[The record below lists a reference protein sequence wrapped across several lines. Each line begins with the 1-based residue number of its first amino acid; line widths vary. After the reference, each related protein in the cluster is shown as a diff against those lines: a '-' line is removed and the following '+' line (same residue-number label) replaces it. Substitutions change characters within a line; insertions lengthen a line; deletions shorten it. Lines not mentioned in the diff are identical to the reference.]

1 MKIIYKIAKA
11 ELQSLFFS
19 PIAWLILILYTFQT
33 GIDFAGLIDGVMK
46 SKEMGYGATNATS
59 RFFGGWEGV
68 LTIVQGYLYLYIPL
82 LTMNLMSRE
91 LGSGSIK
98 LLYSSPVTNVQIILG
113 KYLSMVV
120 YALVLVGI
128 LLLYV
133 LVGAFIIKDFDYSQV
148 FTGLL
153 GIYLLICAYAAIGLL
168 MSSLTSY
175 QVVAAVGT
183 LAVLSLLT
191 YVQGWWQDVE
201 FVRDL
206 TYWLAMPGRSQE
218 FLFGMI
224 CSANIIYFFLVIAL
238 FLAMAII
245 RLQSR
250 RQKSKWTVTWGKYL
264 GIWAIALLIGYVT
277 SRPAFRSYYD
287 ATTTD
292 QNTLT
297 PNSQKIIGQMD
308 GKLKMTTYVNLLD
321 KYFWIGLPARVNED
335 LKLFEQY
342 VRFKPDM
349 EMEYVYYYDTPSV
362 PAYHEEGNLTMEQQ
376 AKKMMKINDLNPKLF
391 LTPEQIKA
399 KIDLS
404 GEHNRVVRELEYN
417 GKKTFLRIFDDNMIF
432 PTEAEISAALK
443 RLVMDLPKVGF
454 LQGHEER
461 AVDNVG
467 ERSYSMFTHA
477 NNFRYALINQGF
489 DFTEVT
495 LDKGIP
501 EDINILVVAEMKEAL
516 NEQEQQHFDEYVARG
531 GNLVIIGE
539 PKRQEVMNPLVA
551 SMGVRFMPGCL
562 VHPTPEYDAD
572 LILATPTEEAKKLNY
587 WFNQLHLYGYGIAMP
602 SVVGLEYTE
611 DKGFKVTPLLMSPE
625 KGSWNEL
632 ETVDFVDTKVV
643 LNADAGE
650 VEQSYPT
657 ALALTRKMGDKEQ
670 KILIVGDADCVSNG
684 ELLKSRP
691 GINAFNYYL
700 ISGGF
705 YWLSDEEVPIDIRR
719 PQAPDD
725 EVFLSESSASIL
737 SALFV
742 WVLPCFLLLFALFIW
757 LRRRGR

>member
-417 GKKTFLRIFDDNMIF
+417 VTAETEEYTVYNDNIKIFKGTTERFNKFVRSSRIVGRLRYVYEQPETLIINFSNQVIGYKYTEGEKLYSILEVEIRRQEELGAFIGELMGKKDTITALKSGIGSLIGFLCGTFL
-432 PTEAEISAALK
+432 K
-443 RLVMDLPKVGF
+443 
-454 LQGHEER
+454 
-461 AVDNVG
+461 
-467 ERSYSMFTHA
+467 
-477 NNFRYALINQGF
+477 
-489 DFTEVT
+489 
-495 LDKGIP
+495 
-501 EDINILVVAEMKEAL
+501 
-516 NEQEQQHFDEYVARG
+516 
-531 GNLVIIGE
+531 LVICIY
-539 PKRQEVMNPLVA
+539 
-551 SMGVRFMPGCL
+551 F
-562 VHPTPEYDAD
+562 
-572 LILATPTEEAKKLNY
+572 I
-587 WFNQLHLYGYGIAMP
+587 
-602 SVVGLEYTE
+602 
-611 DKGFKVTPLLMSPE
+611 
-625 KGSWNEL
+625 
-632 ETVDFVDTKVV
+632 
-643 LNADAGE
+643 
-650 VEQSYPT
+650 VE
-657 ALALTRKMGDKEQ
+657 
-670 KILIVGDADCVSNG
+670 IFI
-684 ELLKSRP
+684 LLK
-691 GINAFNYYL
+691 
-700 ISGGF
+700 
-705 YWLSDEEVPIDIRR
+705 
-719 PQAPDD
+719 
-725 EVFLSESSASIL
+725 
-737 SALFV
+737 
-742 WVLPCFLLLFALFIW
+742 FAMHLKFIQV
-757 LRRRGR
+757 

>member
-59 RFFGGWEGV
+59 RFFGGWDGV

-113 KYLSMVV
+113 KYLSMVI
-120 YALVLVGI
+120 YAFVLVGI

-133 LVGAFIIKDFDYSQV
+133 IIGAFIIKDFDYPQV

-218 FLFGMI
+218 FLSGMI

-277 SRPAFRSYYD
+277 SRPVFRSYYD
-287 ATTTD
+287 ATAMK

-362 PAYHEEGNLTMEQQ
+362 PAYREEGNLTMEEQ
-376 AKKMMKINDLNPKLF
+376 AQKMMKINDLNPKLF

-404 GEHNRVVRELEYN
+404 GEQNRLVRELEYN

-454 LQGHEER
+454 LQGHGER

-477 NNFRYALINQGF
+477 NNFRHALINQGF
-489 DFTEVT
+489 DFTEVI
-495 LDKGIP
+495 LDRGIP
-501 EDINILVVAEMKEAL
+501 EDINILVVADMKETL
-516 NEQEQQHFDEYVARG
+516 NEQEQQYFDEYIARG
-531 GNLVIIGE
+531 GNLVVIGD
-539 PKRQEVMNPLVA
+539 PKRQEAMNPLIA
-551 SMGVRFMPGCL
+551 SLGVRFMPGCL
-562 VHPTPEYDAD
+562 VHPTPEYGAD
-572 LILATPTEEAKKLNY
+572 LVLTHPTEGAAKLNY
-587 WFNQLHLYGYGIAMP
+587 WFNQLKYYGFGIAMP
-602 SVVGLEYTE
+602 SAVGLEYTE
-611 DKGFKVTPLLMSPE
+611 DKGFEVTPLLMSPE

-632 ETVDFVDTKVV
+632 ETVDFVDSKAV
-643 LNADAGE
+643 LNVEAGE

-670 KILIVGDADCVSNG
+670 KILILGDADCVSNG
-684 ELLKSRP
+684 ELLKARP

-700 ISGGF
+700 IAGGF

-737 SALFV
+737 STLFV

>member
-33 GIDFAGLIDGVMK
+33 GIDFAGLLDSVMK
-46 SKEMGYGATNATS
+46 NREMGYGATNATS

-68 LTIVQGYLYLYIPL
+68 LTVVQGYLYLYIPL

-120 YALVLVGI
+120 YALVLIGI

-133 LVGAFIIKDFDYSQV
+133 IIGAFIIKDFDYSLV

-191 YVQGWWQDVE
+191 YVQSWWQDVD

-206 TYWLAMPGRSQE
+206 TYWLAIPGRSQE

-224 CSANIIYFFLVIAL
+224 SSANVIYFFLVIAL

-250 RQKSKWTVTWGKYL
+250 RQKSRWTVTWGKYL
-264 GIWAIALLIGYVT
+264 GVWAFVLLLGYVT
-277 SRPAFRSYYD
+277 SRPAFKSYYD
-287 ATTTD
+287 ATETD

-297 PNSQKIIGQMD
+297 PNSQKIIGQMN

-321 KYFWIGLPARVNED
+321 KFFWVGLPARVNED
-335 LKLFEQY
+335 MKFFEQY
-342 VRFKPDM
+342 LRFKPDM
-349 EMEYVYYYDTPSV
+349 EMDYVYYYDTPSV
-362 PAYHEEGNLTMEQQ
+362 PAYHEEGDLTMEEQ

-404 GEHNRVVRELEYN
+404 GEYNRVVRELEYN
-417 GKKTFLRIFDDNMIF
+417 DKKTFLRLFDDNMIF

-454 LQGHEER
+454 LQGHGER
-461 AVDNVG
+461 VVDNVG

-489 DFTEVT
+489 DFVEIT
-495 LDKGIP
+495 LEKNIP
-501 EDINILVVAEMKEAL
+501 EDIDILVVADLKEAL
-516 NEQEQQHFDEYVARG
+516 SEQEQQYFDEYVAHG

-539 PKRQEVMNPLVA
+539 PRRQEVMNPLVA

-562 VHPTPEYDAD
+562 VHPTQEYDAD
-572 LILATPTEEAKKLNY
+572 LILVKPTKEAQKLNY
-587 WFNQLHLYGYGIAMP
+587 WFNQLHSYGYGIAMP
-602 SVVGLEYTE
+602 NATGLEYTE
-611 DKGFKVTPLLMSPE
+611 DKGFDVMPLLISPE
-625 KGSWNEL
+625 TGSWNEL
-632 ETVDFVDTKVV
+632 ETVDFVDDKAI
-643 LNADAGE
+643 LNIEAGE

-657 ALALTRKMGDKEQ
+657 ALALSRKIGDKEQ
-670 KILIVGDADCVSNG
+670 KILILGDADCVSNG
-684 ELLKSRP
+684 ELLKTRP

-700 ISGGF
+700 IAGGF
-705 YWLSDEEVPIDIRR
+705 YWLSDEEVPIDTRR
-719 PQAPDD
+719 PMSSDN
-725 EVFLSESSASIL
+725 EVFIGERGASVLST
-737 SALFV
+737 LFV
-742 WVLPCFLLLFALFIW
+742 WILPCSLLLLALFIW

>member
-33 GIDFAGLIDGVMK
+33 GMDFAGLVDGVMK
-46 SKEMGYGATNATS
+46 GREMGYGVTNGTS
-59 RFFGGWEGV
+59 RFFGGWDGV
-68 LTIVQGYLYLYIPL
+68 LTVVQGYLYLYIPL

-113 KYLSMVV
+113 KYLSMLI

-128 LLLYV
+128 LVLYV
-133 LVGAFIIKDFDYSQV
+133 IIGAIIIKNFDYPQV
-148 FTGLL
+148 LTGLL
-153 GIYLLICAYAAIGLL
+153 GIYFLICAYAAIGLL

-191 YVQGWWQDVE
+191 YVQGWWQDIE

-206 TYWLAMPGRSQE
+206 TYWLAMPGRSRE
-218 FLFGMI
+218 FLSGMV
-224 CSANIIYFFLVIAL
+224 CSANVIYFFLVIAL

-264 GIWAIALLIGYVT
+264 GVWAIVLLLGYVT
-277 SRPAFRSYYD
+277 SRPAFKSYYD
-287 ATTTD
+287 ATATKL
-292 QNTLT
+292 NTLT

-321 KYFWIGLPARVNED
+321 KYFWVGLPARVNED

-362 PAYHEEGNLTMEQQ
+362 PAYQEEGNLTMEEQ
-376 AKKMMKINDLNPKLF
+376 AKKMMKINDLNPKMF

-404 GEHNRVVRELEYN
+404 GEHNRLVRELEYN

-454 LQGHEER
+454 LQGHGER

-467 ERSYSMFTHA
+467 ERAYSMFT
-477 NNFRYALINQGF
+477 
-489 DFTEVT
+489 
-495 LDKGIP
+495 
-501 EDINILVVAEMKEAL
+501 
-516 NEQEQQHFDEYVARG
+516 
-531 GNLVIIGE
+531 
-539 PKRQEVMNPLVA
+539 PL
-551 SMGVRFMPGCL
+551 CI
-562 VHPTPEYDAD
+562 D
-572 LILATPTEEAKKLNY
+572 
-587 WFNQLHLYGYGIAMP
+587 
-602 SVVGLEYTE
+602 
-611 DKGFKVTPLLMSPE
+611 
-625 KGSWNEL
+625 
-632 ETVDFVDTKVV
+632 
-643 LNADAGE
+643 
-650 VEQSYPT
+650 
-657 ALALTRKMGDKEQ
+657 
-670 KILIVGDADCVSNG
+670 
-684 ELLKSRP
+684 KSR
-691 GINAFNYYL
+691 I
-700 ISGGF
+700 
-705 YWLSDEEVPIDIRR
+705 
-719 PQAPDD
+719 
-725 EVFLSESSASIL
+725 
-737 SALFV
+737 
-742 WVLPCFLLLFALFIW
+742 
-757 LRRRGR
+757 

>member
-33 GIDFAGLIDGVMK
+33 GMDFAGLVDGVMK
-46 SKEMGYGATNATS
+46 GREMGYGVTNGTS
-59 RFFGGWEGV
+59 RFFGGWDGV
-68 LTIVQGYLYLYIPL
+68 LTVVQGYLYLYIPL

-113 KYLSMVV
+113 KYLSMLI

-128 LLLYV
+128 LVLYV
-133 LVGAFIIKDFDYSQV
+133 IIGAIIIKNFDYPQV
-148 FTGLL
+148 LTGLL
-153 GIYLLICAYAAIGLL
+153 GIYFLICAYAAIGLL

-191 YVQGWWQDVE
+191 YVQGWWQDIE

-206 TYWLAMPGRSQE
+206 TYWLAMPGRSRE
-218 FLFGMI
+218 FLSGMV
-224 CSANIIYFFLVIAL
+224 CSANVIYFFLVIAL

-264 GIWAIALLIGYVT
+264 GVWAIVLLLGYVT
-277 SRPAFRSYYD
+277 SRPAFKSYYD
-287 ATTTD
+287 ATATKL
-292 QNTLT
+292 NTLT

-321 KYFWIGLPARVNED
+321 KYFWVGLPARVNED

-362 PAYHEEGNLTMEQQ
+362 PAYQEEGNLTMEEQ
-376 AKKMMKINDLNPKLF
+376 AKKMMKINDLNPKMF

-404 GEHNRVVRELEYN
+404 GEHNRLVRELEYN

-454 LQGHEER
+454 LQGHGER

-467 ERSYSMFTHA
+467 ERAYSMFTHA

-489 DFTEVT
+489 DFAEVT
-495 LDKGIP
+495 LEKGIP

-516 NEQEQQHFDEYVARG
+516 NEQEQQYFDEYIARG
-531 GNLVIIGE
+531 GNLVVIGE
-539 PKRQEVMNPLVA
+539 PKRQEVMNPLIA
-551 SMGVRFMPGCL
+551 SLGVRFMPGCI
-562 VHPTPEYDAD
+562 VCPTVEYDAD
-572 LILATPTEEAKKLNY
+572 LVLTRPTEGAQKLSY
-587 WFNQLHLYGYGIAMP
+587 WFHQLGINGYGIMMP
-602 SVVGLEYTE
+602 NAVGLEYTE
-611 DKGFKVTPLLMSPE
+611 DKGFEVTPLLMSPE
-625 KGSWNEL
+625 SGSWNEL
-632 ETVDFVDTKVV
+632 ETVDFVDGKAE
-643 LNADAGE
+643 LNAEAGE
-650 VEQSYPT
+650 VEKSYPT
-657 ALALTRKMGDKEQ
+657 ALALSRKKGDREQ
-670 KILIVGDADCVSNG
+670 KILIIGDADCVSNG
-684 ELLKSRP
+684 ELLKTRP
-691 GINAFNYYL
+691 GVSAFNYYL
-700 ISGGF
+700 IAGGF
-705 YWLSDEEVPIDIRR
+705 HWLSDGEVPIDIRR
-719 PQAPDD
+719 PQAPDN
-725 EVFLSESSASIL
+725 EVFLNERSASIL
-737 SALFV
+737 SAMFV
-742 WVLPCFLLLFALFIW
+742 WILPCFLLLLALFIW